1 MIHIRIQQRNGR
13 KTLTSVQ
20 GLSEEYDLNHG
31 LKYTCK
37 TLLQKKDGNQVV
49 PLDSGFISVRAL
61 YDASFEKSRVYFIKE
76 KLSKCVSVTLLV
88 TVLLS
93 NILNMVKLS
102 SFKVFA
108 FI

>member
-1 MIHIRIQQRNGR
+1 MA
-13 KTLTSVQ
+13 
-20 GLSEEYDLNHG
+20 
-31 LKYTCK
+31 
-37 TLLQKKDGNQVV
+37 

-61 YDASFEKSRVYFIKE
+61 YDASFEKSRVYFFKE

-102 SFKVFA
+102 SFKVFT
-108 FI
+108 FIRLSKLFFCSVF

>member
-31 LKYTCK
+31 LNILVKRCYRNK
-37 TLLQKKDGNQVV
+37 TEIKWRHWILVLFLLEREK
-49 PLDSGFISVRAL
+49 SR
-61 YDASFEKSRVYFIKE
+61 EKSRVYFFKE